1 MTSSTKPVALMTGA
15 ASGIG
20 AAIAR
25 RLAADRFAV
34 VLDSRSSAEAGRAM
48 AAAMTNAIY
57 IQTDLADEAARVQLI
72 DQAAAQWGRLDLI
85 VNNAG
90 VSRVIPHGDLAAA
103 TPEIWRELHEVNVIA
118 PWHLIP
124 RAEPQLRRSDAS
136 WRKHGANKVRA
147 PSPKPL

>member
-72 DQAAAQWGRLDLI
+72 DQPAAQWGRLDLI

-103 TPEIWRELHEVNVIA
+103 TPEIWQELHEVNVIA
-118 PWHLIP
+118 PWHLITL
-124 RAEPQLRRSDAS
+124 AVPQLRRSVPRPAS
-136 WRKHGANKVRA
+136 
-147 PSPKPL
+147 